1 MGGFWKELFR
11 LVGTQLTPSTSYHPH
26 TDGKTEIVSKW
37 MEWYFRNYVLEKKM
51 TCIKWLQLGENLYK
65 TTYHMLIRMTPFT
78 YLYDYDATT
87 FMDRAF
93 GDNWGPKAKDW
104 IQESHEML

>member
-1 MGGFWKELFR
+1 MFR
-11 LVGTQLTPSTSYHPH
+11 LVGTQLMPSTSYHPQ

-37 MEWYFRNYVLEKKM
+37 IEGYFKNYVSEKKM
-51 TCIKWLQLGENLYK
+51 TCIKWLQLGENCYN
-65 TTYHMLIRMTPFT
+65 TTYNMSISMTPFT

-87 FMDRAF
+87 FVDQAC
-93 GDNWGPKAKDW
+93 GNNEGPKAKDW